1 MIVVEPIG
9 GLCNYLRVVFS
20 YYQKAIKDNE
30 ELVVV
35 WKNTESCPGFFIDY
49 FENVKN
55 IKFMNDRK
63 GIHKVDYKGFSIYP
77 GLIPN
82 YANLIPNKKILQK
95 IKNNVKLLENNYDAI
110 HVRRTDHVKLA
121 KDFNNFTPDEEFI
134 DFINNSK
141 SKYLYIAT
149 DNRKTQNKFLKR
161 YKNKIKVVKLIDDS
175 QKNLR
180 KTSLEDSIID
190 LFMCIYSRNFKG
202 SGFSSFSDTI
212 KLIRKQEHL
221 KLYL

>member
-35 WKNTESCPGFFIDY
+35 WKKTESCPGFFLDY

-55 IKFMNDRK
+55 TQFIKERK
-63 GIHKVDYKGFSIYP
+63 NIKKVDYKGFSICP

-82 YANLIPNKKILQK
+82 YVNLIPNKKILQK
-95 IKNNVKLLENNYDAI
+95 IKNNVKLLEDNYDAI

-121 KDFNNFTPDEEFI
+121 KDFNSFTPDEEFI
-134 DFINNSK
+134 DFVNNSK

-149 DNRKTQNKFLKR
+149 DNRKTQNNFLKR

-180 KTSLEDSIID
+180 KTSLEDAIID
-190 LFMCIYSRNFKG
+190 LYMCIYSINFKG

-212 KLIRKQEHL
+212 KLIRKQERP
-221 KLYL
+221 KLDL